1 MSVLFSFVGP
11 IVKIDLYPKGD
22 EMVANKVSNI
32 IAKTIFPFE
41 DFESLM
47 RTNRNE
53 TISFLPNEGSESKSS
68 MRKVV

>member
-32 IAKTIFPFE
+32 IARVSIRRFWGHGGDMALPKKTW
-41 DFESLM
+41 
-47 RTNRNE
+47 
-53 TISFLPNEGSESKSS
+53 G
-68 MRKVV
+68 VV

>member
-1 MSVLFSFVGP
+1 MICAPLNRWFENLLLMGLNCIDKIAILFA
-11 IVKIDLYPKGD
+11 
-22 EMVANKVSNI
+22 E
-32 IAKTIFPFE
+32 TIFPFE